1 MASAFDDIAAE
12 LARDIEDQHGERLRF
27 EPLAE
32 AGYTAAS
39 PDPDRMPAEIVGV
52 VLTGQLDA
60 ALLGASRT
68 PGTAGLGRVV
78 LRPIAIQVSGEE
90 VAKLGWRPHKGD
102 RVIRLVRAGDRTLEI
117 GEVNPLD
124 FGNLVLVMV
133 STSDPS

>member
-1 MASAFDDIAAE
+1 MASAFDDIARE

-32 AGYTAAS
+32 VGYTAAS
-39 PDPDRMPAEIVGV
+39 PDPDRMGGEIVGV

-68 PGTAGLGRVV
+68 PGTAGLGRMV
-78 LRPIAIQVSGEE
+78 LRPIAIQVSGTE
-90 VAKLGWRPHKGD
+90 VTKLGWRPRKGD
-102 RVIRLVRAGDRTLEI
+102 RVLRLDRVSDRTLEI

-133 STSDPS
+133 SVPDLS